1 MKVNEFNPKNFNK
14 LENSSYIY
22 CHHVIA
28 TFENF
33 KFYFTPYRSICVPLV
48 VPLVE
53 NIMIDNYLYRPYL
66 VDILTEDIIRLCKY
80 LENIKTEGKNN
91 KYYNLSEIFYKTI
104 NKNNY
109 YIINQNI
116 YAKHDVVY
124 LDLLKKSDVYK
135 TVFAIFKLRLKEEY
149 VTPEEI
155 KASKLLEL
163 VN

>member
-14 LENSSYIY
+14 FENGHYVY
-22 CHHVIA
+22 YDHVIA

-33 KFYFTPYRSICVPLV
+33 KFYITPYKSIC

-53 NIMIDNYLYRPYL
+53 NIMIDNYLYPPSL
-66 VDILTEDIIRLCKY
+66 VDDLTEGIIRLCKC

-116 YAKHDVVY
+116 YSGHDIVY
-124 LDLLKKSDVYK
+124 LELSKKTDVYR
-135 TVFAIFKLRLKEEY
+135 TIRAVFKLRLKEEY
-149 VTPEEI
+149 VKPEEI

-163 VN
+163 IN